1 MTITRLDSL
10 NPTPADLFEPIP
22 RPKYPIGMR
31 LDPRKLSDINRS
43 YYLKQIRNGLI
54 RQLRQTVTSLRKQG
68 YLNEMTTNKLLPVHK
83 QGLRDMFNF
92 MMTADFVEVAG
103 HRPHGMHIS
112 NQIAHQCYVTGGTSW
127 SGLSFDYY
135 VLFRKV
141 GPTGKQLAFLC
152 ADVTFSESEVK
163 NCRIG

>member
-1 MTITRLDSL
+1 MRITPLDSL
-10 NPTPADLFEPIP
+10 NPTPDELFEPIP
-22 RPKYPIGMR
+22 RPKFPIGTR
-31 LDPRKLSDINRS
+31 LDPRKLSDLNRA

-54 RQLRQTVTSLRKQG
+54 RQLRQTVTSLRKKG
-68 YLNEMTTNKLLPVHK
+68 YLAEMTSKKLLPLHK
-83 QGLRDMFNF
+83 QRLRDMFNF
-92 MMTADFVEVAG
+92 MATADFVEVAG

-112 NQIAHQCYVTGGTSW
+112 NQIAHQCYVTGGTGW

-141 GPTGKQLAFLC
+141 GPANKQLAFLC